1 MYSVLIVDDEYMILK
16 GLEKIIKWSDYSFE
30 IVKAARN
37 SKQALEFL
45 EDNDVDLII
54 TDVNMPRISGL
65 DLIEMAQDKGKKFEF
80 MILSGY
86 QEFDYVRTGL
96 QLGAIDYILKPV
108 DSKALVASLAKVKNI
123 LDSQTAIQK
132 ASVVSLNAQMQRL
145 FENDIDR
152 SEISSLF
159 HQLRITP
166 DIIKS
171 GMTVIACNRLND
183 FSKVEQLCQQYGQ
196 VLSFE
201 HNRHLFIGFVGGR
214 GLLLKFVRELEDK
227 CYITGES
234 FITVGETVY
243 DWQNI
248 SQSYEQAARLSKIYK
263 FYEKSNKFSNNNLRV
278 DWLKQATLPKVSLVK
293 IKQAIAL
300 GEYEQLMD
308 ELKSIFSDLTSR
320 GASPSYVRQIAFLVY
335 SELNVKVNFDE
346 QTYQEYVVR
355 INNADDL
362 QSLVDISSEV
372 IKQLF
377 QKIDDQKYSENI
389 KQVMSL
395 IHKDFNDDLSLK
407 LVSDELHLNPD
418 YLGQLF
424 KKEAKMSFSKY
435 LNEYRIQQ
443 AQELL
448 RNTNQSIA
456 EIADNVGYTTT
467 AYFYRNFKSICGLSP
482 KEYRK
487 KYI

>member
-1 MYSVLIVDDEYMILK
+1 MYSVMIVDDEYMILK
-16 GLEKIIKWSDYSFE
+16 GLEKIINWTDYDFK

-45 EDNDVDLII
+45 ETNDVDLII

-65 DLIEMAQDKGKKFEF
+65 ELIKMAKEAGKKFEF

-108 DSKALVASLAKVKNI
+108 DSKALVKSLTKVKGI
-123 LDSQTAIQK
+123 LDSQSAIQK
-132 ASVVSLNAQMQRL
+132 ASVVSLNAQTQRL
-145 FENDIDR
+145 FENDLDQ
-152 SEISSLF
+152 SSMSSLF

-166 DIIKS
+166 DVIKS
-171 GMTVIACNRLND
+171 GLTVIACNRLSD
-183 FSKVEQLCQQYGQ
+183 FSNVEQLCQQYGQ
-196 VLSFE
+196 VLRFGY
-201 HNRHLFIGFVGGR
+201 NRHLFIGFIGGR
-214 GLLLKFVRELEDK
+214 GILLKFVRELEDK
-227 CYITGES
+227 GYITGES

-243 DWQNI
+243 EWQNI
-248 SQSYEQAARLSKIYK
+248 SQSYDQAARLSKIYK
-263 FYEKSNKFSNNNLRV
+263 FYEKSNEFSSNNLRV
-278 DWLKQATLPKVSLVK
+278 DWLKQATLPKISLVK
-293 IKQAIAL
+293 IKQSIAL
-300 GEYEQLMD
+300 GEYAQLIS
-308 ELKSIFSDLTSR
+308 ELKNIFSDLTR
-320 GASPSYVRQIAFLVY
+320 QGANPSYVRQVAFLIY

-346 QTYQEYVVR
+346 KTYQNYVIK

-362 QSLVDISSEV
+362 QTLMEISADVVKELAQSVDN
-372 IKQLF
+372 
-377 QKIDDQKYSENI
+377 QKYSENI
-389 KQVMSL
+389 QRVMML
-395 IHKDFNDDLSLK
+395 IQKDFYDDLSLK
-407 LVSDELHLNPD
+407 FVSDELHLNPD

-424 KKEAKMSFSKY
+424 KKEVKMSFSKY

-443 AQELL
+443 AQDLL

-467 AYFYRNFKSICGLSP
+467 AYFYRNFKLICGLSP